1 MFGSCTRKEIEI
13 EIMANG
19 EIAFYFLYC
28 KLELWQRLAGLQTT
42 KGQATLL
49 NCLG

>member
-28 KLELWQRLAGLQTT
+28 KLELWNDTYFVNDILVL
-42 KGQATLL
+42 
-49 NCLG
+49 